1 MIPFAYTE
9 ILLLIQALDGDVGA
23 PILLVYLILKIRRSN
38 EIMGELSK
46 SLKSHT
52 EGNDEVFKKNDNKFM
67 GLVAFLIRTNGKL
80 NRSDKKELSSLL
92 RV

>member
-1 MIPFAYTE
+1 MILPELTA
-9 ILLLIQALDGDVGA
+9 LLPWVQALGGGIITPA
-23 PILLVYLILKIRRSN
+23 LLVYFIMKIRRSN
-38 EIMGELSK
+38 EIIVELGK

-67 GLVAFLIRTNGKL
+67 GLVTFMIRTNGKL

-92 RV
+92 KV